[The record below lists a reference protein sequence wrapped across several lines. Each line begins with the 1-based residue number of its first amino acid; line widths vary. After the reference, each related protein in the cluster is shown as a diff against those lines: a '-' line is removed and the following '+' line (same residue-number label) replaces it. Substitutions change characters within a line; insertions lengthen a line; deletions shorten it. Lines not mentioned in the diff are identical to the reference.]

1 MNSKRSYLDTLN
13 AGRQRRPQ
21 PSLEELNRSL
31 ETLEQRLDRTRA
43 DMPDRPDLRRPPAEP
58 LYPSTQPYGQPRWYE
73 DTYSAQRPMDRPVQN
88 PAAQTPGVQNQRPQS
103 RAPQNPAP
111 AAPAFGQSYQAIA
124 RDIDRVRGQED
135 SVAMVGKIAVELRG
149 LREELRHQ
157 MTVGLQR
164 EFEAFR
170 QDIDRAMQANSQR
183 GAPSDGLPDKSSAEL
198 GLEFERLSGA
208 IQSLAEKSDDRSVN
222 LLRLELEQVKG
233 ALDTLAREESLQK
246 VDRRWDDFDRRWSAF
261 EDRVDADQR
270 KRAEGPSLSVLTDR
284 LEQISSAVNS
294 LPESLSL
301 RSLEEKVRTLAGAVD
316 RFAGQ
321 QTARGGETLA
331 MIDERLDEISRAIV
345 ASTVAAQ
352 ANAFDPETFGRIEKR
367 MASLAVQIEEVAQSR
382 PGAEVLDRLSLLSSR
397 VDQLAGRADLPEQAM
412 ERLGKQIA
420 LITDKMD
427 RAPAM
432 PDADQIFQGLEQR
445 FDALSML
452 LERRQG
458 DAMEQGNVLFRDL
471 ERRLDEVADRLDQRT
486 RQDDSAGIMEAIDA
500 RFTALAKRIE
510 TRTPDPANDMA
521 IRGLESRLEDISSRL
536 EASAAQRAAE
546 PANDAAIRG
555 LESRLE
561 DISSRL
567 ESSAQQVAG
576 IDPALIR
583 SLEAQVAGLSAH
595 LSKPGTPLPEFEDI
609 SPRLNEIERSLAGT
623 RDSILSVAREAAESA
638 VKSLADST
646 SSTAQTNATAVA
658 GLAQDLKTLEALTR
672 RSDERNSRTFEA
684 IHDTLLKIV
693 DRLGSLET
701 SETSEAVSELVDP
714 QPAGKRGGRG
724 GKIAVQDAPSMD
736 IDQPLPLTGDMAS
749 LEGRA
754 SAIMRDE
761 ASEPRTPAEA
771 AAAAAMAA
779 LGPDVTGDK
788 SETAGRRKSM
798 FSGLARAFKGKKE
811 ADTQP
816 LAGSAPVGDVPSV
829 DIDEPLDP
837 RAANRPLE
845 PGSGAP
851 DLNAIMKRV
860 RDERGG
866 QPARRTEGDAAKSD
880 FIAAARRA
888 AQAAAAEADTLKR
901 QSTMT
906 GPVKALRI
914 GDLLKA
920 RRKPILMAAAAIMM
934 ALAGLQLGKAF
945 LSDPV
950 ETANNQ
956 PAPIVATQTVDT
968 ASLDATAA
976 PKADTQKAGTDA
988 AQAEGAPAHPVRQ
1001 AEPVTDAAPAAS
1013 IPASPEAAAA
1023 MPAEPAPAP
1032 MALAAPAAPA
1042 PTPMAA
1048 ATPSEPAAAAA
1059 ATDADGDTQPMAKA
1073 PETASPA
1080 AESAP
1085 AGAPPATSADTTGA
1099 VPPAASQTVAA
1110 KYDIP
1115 SEIGPVALHDAAAGG
1130 DAKALFE
1137 IGSRYAE
1144 SRGVKEDMKAAA
1156 KWYEQSAELGF
1167 APAEYRIGNFYEKG
1181 IGVARDIKK
1190 AKTYYQLAAEQ
1201 GNASAMHN
1209 LAVLFAMAAD
1219 GVTDNESAT
1228 HWFQEAADLGVKD
1241 SQFNLGILAAKGVGM
1256 KQNLEESYKWFALV
1270 AKTGD
1275 KDAAA
1280 KRDEIA
1286 NALRP
1291 EQLERAR
1298 AATELWKAK
1307 PLNAAANS
1315 ADVPESWQDSAPQ
1328 TTASIDMKRAVKNI
1342 QLILNKNGYDAGGAD
1357 GVMGGKT
1364 KTAIMAFQTDN
1375 KMKATGEIDAP
1386 LVKALLAK
1394 K

>member
-13 AGRQRRPQ
+13 AGRQRRPHT
-21 PSLEELNRSL
+21 SLEDLNRSL

-43 DMPDRPDLRRPPAEP
+43 EMPEQRPDPRRPAVEP
-58 LYPSTQPYGQPRWYE
+58 RYASAQPYGQPRWYE
-73 DTYSAQRPMDRPVQN
+73 DPYSAQRPPERGPQN
-88 PAAQTPGVQNQRPQS
+88 PAPQNPSAPS
-103 RAPQNPAP
+103 RAPQNPAS
-111 AAPAFGQSYQAIA
+111 AFGQNYQAIA

-135 SVAMVGKIAVELRG
+135 GVAMVGKIAVELRG

-157 MTVGLQR
+157 MTAGLQR
-164 EFEAFR
+164 EFDTLR
-170 QDIDRAMQANSQR
+170 QDIDRAMQANSLHGSQ
-183 GAPSDGLPDKSSAEL
+183 PKGLPDKSSAEL

-208 IQSLAEKSDDRSVN
+208 IQTLAEKSDDRSVN
-222 LLRLELEQVKG
+222 LLRLELEQVKS
-233 ALDTLAREESLQK
+233 ALDTLAREESVQK

-270 KRAEGPSLSVLTDR
+270 SRADGPNLSVLTDR
-284 LEQISSAVNS
+284 LEQIGSAVNN
-294 LPESLSL
+294 LPESLSV
-301 RSLEEKVRTLAGAVD
+301 RSLEEKVRMLAGAVD
-316 RFAGQ
+316 RFASQ
-321 QTARGGETLA
+321 QTTRGSETLA

-367 MASLAVQIEEVAQSR
+367 IASLAQQIEEVAQSR
-382 PGAEVLDRLSLLSSR
+382 PGAEVIDRLNLLSSR
-397 VDQLAGRADLPEQAM
+397 VDQLADRGDLPEQAM

-432 PDADQIFQGLEQR
+432 PDTDHIFQGLEQR

-452 LERRQG
+452 FERRQG
-458 DAMEQGNVLFRDL
+458 DAIEQGNILFRDL
-471 ERRLDEVADRLDQRT
+471 ERRLDEVADRLDQRM

-500 RFTALAKRIE
+500 RFTALAQRIE
-510 TRTPDPANDMA
+510 TRAPDPANDMA
-521 IRGLESRLEDISSRL
+521 IRGLETRLD
-536 EASAAQRAAE
+536 
-546 PANDAAIRG
+546 
-555 LESRLE
+555 

-595 LSKPGTPLPEFEDI
+595 LSKPGVPLPEFEDI
-609 SPRLNEIERSLAGT
+609 SPRLSEIEKSLAGT
-623 RDSILSVAREAAESA
+623 HDSILSVAREAAESA
-638 VKSLADST
+638 VRSIAESS
-646 SSTAQTNATAVA
+646 SSTAATNATAVA

-701 SETSEAVSELVDP
+701 TEPSEAVSELVDP
-714 QPAGKRGGRG
+714 AGMRGRG

-736 IDQPLPLTGDMAS
+736 IDQPLPLSGDMAD

-754 SAIMRDE
+754 AAILRNDP
-761 ASEPRTPAEA
+761 APQRTPAEA

-779 LGPDVTGDK
+779 LGPDAIAEKG
-788 SETAGRRKSM
+788 ERAGGKKSM
-798 FSGLARAFKGKKE
+798 FSGLARAFKGKKDAE
-811 ADTQP
+811 TLP
-816 LAGSAPVGDVPSV
+816 LAGSAPMADIPSV

-837 RAANRPLE
+837 KAANRPLE

-860 RDERGG
+860 RDERG
-866 QPARRTEGDAAKSD
+866 QPVKRTETDAAKSD

-945 LSDPV
+945 LSDPAPVARNDVAPVISAPAV
-950 ETANNQ
+950 ETA
-956 PAPIVATQTVDT
+956 
-968 ASLDATAA
+968 SLNANGA
-976 PKADTQKAGTDA
+976 PKTDTNA
-988 AQAEGAPAHPVRQ
+988 AQPESASDRSVRQ
-1001 AEPVTDAAPAAS
+1001 AEPVKDNPPAPSSADASATAPPAIAVPTVA
-1013 IPASPEAAAA
+1013 IPAT
-1023 MPAEPAPAP
+1023 PAPAP
-1032 MALAAPAAPA
+1032 VALAAPSEPA
-1042 PTPMAA
+1042 PVPMAVATPSGPAA
-1048 ATPSEPAAAAA
+1048 ATAID
-1059 ATDADGDTQPMAKA
+1059 TDGDTQPMAK
-1073 PETASPA
+1073 EPA
-1080 AESAP
+1080 AVNPATDSSATGAP
-1085 AGAPPATSADTTGA
+1085 AATSADMTGA
-1099 VPPAASQTVAA
+1099 VPPADKQAVTTATKA
-1110 KYDIP
+1110 DIP
-1115 SEIGPVALHDAAAGG
+1115 SEIGPIALRDAAAGG

-1144 SRGVKEDMKAAA
+1144 SRGVKEDMATAA
-1156 KWYEQSAELGF
+1156 KWYQKSAELGF
-1167 APAEYRIGNFYEKG
+1167 APGEYRIGNFYEKG
-1181 IGVARDIKK
+1181 IGVARDLKK
-1190 AKTYYQLAAEQ
+1190 AKSYYQLAAEQ

-1219 GVTDNESAT
+1219 GVTDNESAAR
-1228 HWFQEAADLGVKD
+1228 WFQEAADLGVKD

-1315 ADVPESWQDSAPQ
+1315 ADIPESWQDSTPQ
-1328 TTASIDMKRAVKNI
+1328 TTASIDMKKAVKNI

-1375 KMKATGEIDAP
+1375 KMKPTGEVDAP
-1386 LVKALLAK
+1386 LVKALLAHK
-1394 K
+1394 

>member
-13 AGRQRRPQ
+13 AGRQRRPHA
-21 PSLEELNRSL
+21 SLEELNRSL

-43 DMPDRPDLRRPPAEP
+43 DMPDRPDPRRPTAEP
-58 LYPSTQPYGQPRWYE
+58 RYPSTQPYGQPPRWYE
-73 DTYSAQRPMDRPVQN
+73 DPYSAQRPLDRAPQN
-88 PAAQTPGVQNQRPQS
+88 PAPQNPRPQD

-111 AAPAFGQSYQAIA
+111 AYQAIA

-157 MTVGLQR
+157 MTAGLQR

-170 QDIDRAMQANSQR
+170 QDIDRALQANSQR
-183 GAPSDGLPDKSSAEL
+183 GAMPDKSSAEL

-233 ALDTLAREESLQK
+233 ALETLAREESVQK

-382 PGAEVLDRLSLLSSR
+382 PGAEVLDHLNLLTSR
-397 VDQLAGRADLPEQAM
+397 VDQLAGRVDLPEQAM

-420 LITDKMD
+420 SITDKLD

-458 DAMEQGNVLFRDL
+458 DAIEQSNALFHDL
-471 ERRLDEVADRLDQRT
+471 ERRLDEVANRLDQRM

-510 TRTPDPANDMA
+510 TRAPDPASDMA
-521 IRGLESRLEDISSRL
+521 IRGLE
-536 EASAAQRAAE
+536 
-546 PANDAAIRG
+546 N
-555 LESRLE
+555 RLE

-595 LSKPGTPLPEFEDI
+595 LSRPGTPLPEFEDI
-609 SPRLNEIERSLAGT
+609 SPRLNEIEKSLAGT

-638 VKSLADST
+638 VKSLAEST

-693 DRLGSLET
+693 DRLGSLEAT
-701 SETSEAVSELVDP
+701 ETSEAVSELVDP
-714 QPAGKRGGRG
+714 QPASKRGGRG

-754 SAIMRDE
+754 AAIMRDE
-761 ASEPRTPAEA
+761 
-771 AAAAAMAA
+771 
-779 LGPDVTGDK
+779 
-788 SETAGRRKSM
+788 
-798 FSGLARAFKGKKE
+798 
-811 ADTQP
+811 
-816 LAGSAPVGDVPSV
+816 PS
-829 DIDEPLDP
+829 
-837 RAANRPLE
+837 
-845 PGSGAP
+845 
-851 DLNAIMKRV
+851 
-860 RDERGG
+860 
-866 QPARRTEGDAAKSD
+866 
-880 FIAAARRA
+880 
-888 AQAAAAEADTLKR
+888 
-901 QSTMT
+901 
-906 GPVKALRI
+906 
-914 GDLLKA
+914 
-920 RRKPILMAAAAIMM
+920 
-934 ALAGLQLGKAF
+934 
-945 LSDPV
+945 
-950 ETANNQ
+950 
-956 PAPIVATQTVDT
+956 
-968 ASLDATAA
+968 
-976 PKADTQKAGTDA
+976 
-988 AQAEGAPAHPVRQ
+988 
-1001 AEPVTDAAPAAS
+1001 
-1013 IPASPEAAAA
+1013 
-1023 MPAEPAPAP
+1023 
-1032 MALAAPAAPA
+1032 
-1042 PTPMAA
+1042 
-1048 ATPSEPAAAAA
+1048 
-1059 ATDADGDTQPMAKA
+1059 
-1073 PETASPA
+1073 
-1080 AESAP
+1080 
-1085 AGAPPATSADTTGA
+1085 
-1099 VPPAASQTVAA
+1099 
-1110 KYDIP
+1110 
-1115 SEIGPVALHDAAAGG
+1115 
-1130 DAKALFE
+1130 
-1137 IGSRYAE
+1137 
-1144 SRGVKEDMKAAA
+1144 
-1156 KWYEQSAELGF
+1156 
-1167 APAEYRIGNFYEKG
+1167 
-1181 IGVARDIKK
+1181 
-1190 AKTYYQLAAEQ
+1190 
-1201 GNASAMHN
+1201 
-1209 LAVLFAMAAD
+1209 
-1219 GVTDNESAT
+1219 
-1228 HWFQEAADLGVKD
+1228 
-1241 SQFNLGILAAKGVGM
+1241 
-1256 KQNLEESYKWFALV
+1256 
-1270 AKTGD
+1270 
-1275 KDAAA
+1275 
-1280 KRDEIA
+1280 
-1286 NALRP
+1286 
-1291 EQLERAR
+1291 
-1298 AATELWKAK
+1298 
-1307 PLNAAANS
+1307 
-1315 ADVPESWQDSAPQ
+1315 
-1328 TTASIDMKRAVKNI
+1328 
-1342 QLILNKNGYDAGGAD
+1342 
-1357 GVMGGKT
+1357 
-1364 KTAIMAFQTDN
+1364 
-1375 KMKATGEIDAP
+1375 
-1386 LVKALLAK
+1386 
-1394 K
+1394 

>member
-13 AGRQRRPQ
+13 TGRQRRPHT
-21 PSLEELNRSL
+21 SLEELNRSL
-31 ETLEQRLDRTRA
+31 ETLEQRLERTRT
-43 DMPDRPDLRRPPAEP
+43 DMPDRPEP
-58 LYPSTQPYGQPRWYE
+58 RYAAQEPRYAAAQPYGQSRWYE
-73 DTYSAQRPMDRPVQN
+73 DPYPAQRPQGAMPQNMGQQNAGPQGMGSQN
-88 PAAQTPGVQNQRPQS
+88 PM
-103 RAPQNPAP
+103 PASS
-111 AAPAFGQSYQAIA
+111 AFGPNYQAIA
-124 RDIDRVRGQED
+124 RDIDKVRGQED
-135 SVAMVGKIAVELRG
+135 GVAMVGKIAVELRG

-157 MTVGLQR
+157 MTAGLQR
-164 EFEAFR
+164 EFDALR
-170 QDIDRAMQANSQR
+170 QDIDRASRAGSR
-183 GAPSDGLPDKSSAEL
+183 PDAQPGKGSAEL

-208 IQSLAEKSDDRSVN
+208 IQALSEKSDDRSVN
-222 LLRLELEQVKG
+222 LLRLELEQVKS
-233 ALDTLAREESLQK
+233 ALDTLAREESVRA

-270 KRAEGPSLSVLTDR
+270 KRAEGPNLSMLTDR

-316 RFAGQ
+316 RFASQ
-321 QTARGGETLA
+321 QTTRGGETLA

-367 MASLAVQIEEVAQSR
+367 IASLAQQIEEVAQSR
-382 PGAEVLDRLSLLSSR
+382 PGAEVIDRLNLLSSR
-397 VDQLAGRADLPEQAM
+397 VDELAGRSDLPEQAM

-420 LITDKMD
+420 LITDKID

-432 PDADQIFQGLEQR
+432 PDTDQIFHGLEQR
-445 FDALSML
+445 FDALSTL

-458 DAMEQGNVLFRDL
+458 DAIEQGNKLFGDL
-471 ERRLDEVADRLDQRT
+471 ERRLDDVADRLDQRM
-486 RQDDSAGIMEAIDA
+486 RQDDGAGIMEAIDA

-510 TRTPDPANDMA
+510 TRVPDPANEM
-521 IRGLESRLEDISSRL
+521 
-536 EASAAQRAAE
+536 
-546 PANDAAIRG
+546 AIRG

-567 ESSAQQVAG
+567 ESSAAQVAG

-595 LSKPGTPLPEFEDI
+595 LSKPSAPLPEFEDI
-609 SPRLNEIERSLAGT
+609 SPRLDEIEKSLAGT
-623 RDSILSVAREAAESA
+623 RDSILGAAREAAENA
-638 VKSLADST
+638 VRSLAESS
-646 SSTAQTNATAVA
+646 SSTAASNAVA
-658 GLAQDLKTLEALTR
+658 VSGLAQDLKTLEALTR

-693 DRLGSLET
+693 DRLGSLEAD
-701 SETSEAVSELVDP
+701 EPNEAISELVDP
-714 QPAGKRGGRG
+714 QPVGKRAVRAA
-724 GKIAVQDAPSMD
+724 KIAVQDAPSMD
-736 IDQPLPLTGDMAS
+736 MDQPLPLTGDMAD
-749 LEGRA
+749 LDGRA
-754 SAIMRDE
+754 AAILRNEPAPQGEPAARDDTG
-761 ASEPRTPAEA
+761 PRTPAEA
-771 AAAAAMAA
+771 AVAAAVAA
-779 LGPDVTGDK
+779 LGSDAIAEKGEK
-788 SETAGRRKSM
+788 AGRRKSM
-798 FSGLARAFKGKKE
+798 FSGLARAFKGRKE
-811 ADTQP
+811 EEAP
-816 LAGSAPVGDVPSV
+816 VLAGSAPVADVPTV

-837 RAANRPLE
+837 KAANRPLE

-866 QPARRTEGDAAKSD
+866 QPAKRSDADAAKSD

-888 AQAAAAEADTLKR
+888 AQAAAAEADALKR

-945 LSDPV
+945 FSDPAPVASNDAAPVISTPAV
-950 ETANNQ
+950 ETASLNAKN
-956 PAPIVATQTVDT
+956 APKPDADT
-968 ASLDATAA
+968 AKPQNT
-976 PKADTQKAGTDA
+976 
-988 AQAEGAPAHPVRQ
+988 PARAVRQ
-1001 AEPVTDAAPAAS
+1001 AEQLKDDPAPQAAAQPSGPETPGAAAPAG
-1013 IPASPEAAAA
+1013 
-1023 MPAEPAPAP
+1023 PAPAAASLSMP
-1032 MALAAPAAPA
+1032 AQPAPGPLAAPSEPVSAASNAPA
-1042 PTPMAA
+1042 
-1048 ATPSEPAAAAA
+1048 
-1059 ATDADGDTQPMAKA
+1059 TDTDSDAQPMAGA
-1073 PETASPA
+1073 PTASMPA
-1080 AESAP
+1080 AGTSSTSTP
-1085 AGAPPATSADTTGA
+1085 AGTAADTTGT
-1099 VPPAASQTVAA
+1099 VPPATAQTAASTAGI
-1110 KYDIP
+1110 DIP
-1115 SEIGPVALHDAAAGG
+1115 SGIGPVALRDAASGG

-1144 SRGVKEDMKAAA
+1144 SRGVKEDMAAA
-1156 KWYEQSAELGF
+1156 ARWYEKSAEQGY

-1190 AKTYYQLAAEQ
+1190 AKTYYQQAAAQ

-1219 GVTDNESAT
+1219 GVTDNESAA

-1275 KDAAA
+1275 KDAAT

-1307 PLNAAANS
+1307 PLNAAANT
-1315 ADVPESWQDSAPQ
+1315 ADIPESWQDSAPQ
-1328 TTASIDMKRAVKNI
+1328 TTAGIDMKKAVKNI

-1364 KTAIMAFQTDN
+1364 KNAIMAFQTDN
-1375 KMKATGEIDAP
+1375 KLQPTGQIDEP
-1386 LVKALLAK
+1386 LVKALLAHK
-1394 K
+1394 

>member
-13 AGRQRRPQ
+13 AGRQRRPHA
-21 PSLEELNRSL
+21 SLEELNRSL

-43 DMPDRPDLRRPPAEP
+43 DMPDRPDLRRPPVEP
-58 LYPSTQPYGQPRWYE
+58 RYPSTQPYGQPRWYE
-73 DTYSAQRPMDRPVQN
+73 DTYAAQRPLDRPPQN
-88 PAAQTPGVQNQRPQS
+88 PAAQNPGSQNQRLQP

-111 AAPAFGQSYQAIA
+111 AAPAFDQGYQAIA

-157 MTVGLQR
+157 MTAGLQR

-170 QDIDRAMQANSQR
+170 QDIDRAMQR
-183 GAPSDGLPDKSSAEL
+183 GANGLPDKSSAEL

-208 IQSLAEKSDDRSVN
+208 IQTLAEKSDDRSVN

-233 ALDTLAREESLQK
+233 ALDTLAREESVQK

-284 LEQISSAVNS
+284 LEQISSAVNN

-321 QTARGGETLA
+321 QTMRGGETLA

-367 MASLAVQIEEVAQSR
+367 IASLAVQIEEVAQSR
-382 PGAEVLDRLSLLSSR
+382 PGAEVIDHLNLLSSR
-397 VDQLAGRADLPEQAM
+397 VDQLAGRADVPEQAM

-427 RAPAM
+427 RAQAM
-432 PDADQIFQGLEQR
+432 PDADHIFQGLEQR
-445 FDALSML
+445 FEALSML
-452 LERRQG
+452 IERRQG
-458 DAMEQGNVLFRDL
+458 DAMEQGNILFRDL
-471 ERRLDEVADRLDQRT
+471 ERRLDEVADRLDQRM
-486 RQDDSAGIMEAIDA
+486 RQDESAGIMEVIDA

-510 TRTPDPANDMA
+510 TRTPDPANDM
-521 IRGLESRLEDISSRL
+521 
-536 EASAAQRAAE
+536 
-546 PANDAAIRG
+546 AIRG

-609 SPRLNEIERSLAGT
+609 SPRLNEIEKSLAGT
-623 RDSILSVAREAAESA
+623 RDSILTVAREAAESA
-638 VKSLADST
+638 VRSLADST
-646 SSTAQTNATAVA
+646 SSTAQSNATAVA

-693 DRLGSLET
+693 DRLGSLE
-701 SETSEAVSELVDP
+701 SDETSEAVSELVDP

-736 IDQPLPLTGDMAS
+736 IDQPLPLTGDMAG

-754 SAIMRDE
+754 AAIMRDE
-761 ASEPRTPAEA
+761 SDAPRTPAEA

-779 LGPDVTGDK
+779 LGPDAIGDK
-788 SETAGRRKSM
+788 SETAGRKRSM
-798 FSGLARAFKGKKE
+798 FGGLARAFKGKKD
-811 ADTQP
+811 ADTMP
-816 LAGSAPVGDVPSV
+816 LAGSAQVADVPSV

-837 RAANRPLE
+837 KAANRPLE

-866 QPARRTEGDAAKSD
+866 QPVKRNEGDAAKSD

-956 PAPIVATQTVDT
+956 PAPIVSTQAVDT
-968 ASLDATAA
+968 ASLNAIAS
-976 PKADTQKAGTDA
+976 PQADTQKAGAET
-988 AQAEGAPAHPVRQ
+988 AQDESGPARPVRQ
-1001 AEPVTDAAPAAS
+1001 AEPVKDAAPAAS
-1013 IPASPEAAAA
+1013 IPSSPENAAA
-1023 MPAEPAPAP
+1023 MPAGPAPAP
-1032 MALAAPAAPA
+1032 VALAAPAEPVPA
-1042 PTPMAA
+1042 PMASTTP
-1048 ATPSEPAAAAA
+1048 PEPAAAAA
-1059 ATDADGDTQPMAKA
+1059 TTETDTDGDMQPMAKN
-1073 PETASPA
+1073 PMTASPA
-1080 AESAP
+1080 AE
-1085 AGAPPATSADTTGA
+1085 GAAASTPTAISADTTGA
-1099 VPPAASQTVAA
+1099 VPTAGNQAAAA
-1110 KYDIP
+1110 KFDIP
-1115 SEIGPVALHDAAAGG
+1115 SEIGPVALRDAAAGG

-1328 TTASIDMKRAVKNI
+1328 TTAGIDMKKAVKNI

-1364 KTAIMAFQTDN
+1364 KNAIMAFQTDN
-1375 KMKATGEIDAP
+1375 KMKPTGEIDAP
-1386 LVKALLAK
+1386 LVKALLAHK
-1394 K
+1394 

>member
-13 AGRQRRPQ
+13 AGRQRRPHT
-21 PSLEELNRSL
+21 SLEELNRSL

-43 DMPDRPDLRRPPAEP
+43 DMPDRPDPRRSPVEP
-58 LYPSTQPYGQPRWYE
+58 RYPSTQPYGQPRWYE
-73 DTYSAQRPMDRPVQN
+73 DPYSAQRPLD
-88 PAAQTPGVQNQRPQS
+88 
-103 RAPQNPAP
+103 RAPQNPGAQRPQDPAP
-111 AAPAFGQSYQAIA
+111 AAPAYGQNYQAIA

-135 SVAMVGKIAVELRG
+135 SVAMVGKIALELRG

-157 MTVGLQR
+157 MTAGLQR

-170 QDIDRAMQANSQR
+170 QDIDLALQANSQR
-183 GAPSDGLPDKSSAEL
+183 GANGLPDKSSAEL
-198 GLEFERLSGA
+198 GLEFERLSSA
-208 IQSLAEKSDDRSVN
+208 IQTLAEKSDDRSVN

-270 KRAEGPSLSVLTDR
+270 KRAEGPNLSVLTER
-284 LEQISSAVNS
+284 LEQISSAVNN

-301 RSLEEKVRTLAGAVD
+301 RSLEEKVRTLASAVD

-352 ANAFDPETFGRIEKR
+352 ANSFDPETFGRIEKR
-367 MASLAVQIEEVAQSR
+367 IASLAQQIEEVAQSR
-382 PGAEVLDRLSLLSSR
+382 PGAEVVDHLNLLTSR

-420 LITDKMD
+420 LITEKMD

-432 PDADQIFQGLEQR
+432 PDVDHIFQGLEQR

-458 DAMEQGNVLFRDL
+458 DAMEQGNMLFRDL
-471 ERRLDEVADRLDQRT
+471 ERRLDEVADRLDQRI

-510 TRTPDPANDMA
+510 TRTSDPANDMA
-521 IRGLESRLEDISSRL
+521 IRGLESRLD
-536 EASAAQRAAE
+536 
-546 PANDAAIRG
+546 
-555 LESRLE
+555 

-567 ESSAQQVAG
+567 ESSARQVEG

-595 LSKPGTPLPEFEDI
+595 LSKPGVPLPEFEDI
-609 SPRLNEIERSLAGT
+609 SPRLNEIEKSLAGT
-623 RDSILSVAREAAESA
+623 RDSILTVAREAAESA
-638 VKSLADST
+638 VRSLADSA

-693 DRLGSLET
+693 DRLGSLES

-714 QPAGKRGGRG
+714 QPAARRGGRG
-724 GKIAVQDAPSMD
+724 GMIAVRDAPSMD
-736 IDQPLPLTGDMAS
+736 IDQPLPLMGDMAS
-749 LEGRA
+749 LEDRA
-754 SAIMRDE
+754 AAIMRDE
-761 ASEPRTPAEA
+761 PDAPRTPAEA

-779 LGPDVTGDK
+779 LGPDVIGDK
-788 SETAGRRKSM
+788 SEAAGRRKSM
-798 FSGLARAFKGKKE
+798 FSGLARAFRGKKD

-816 LAGSAPVGDVPSV
+816 LAGSTPVGDVPRV

-837 RAANRPLE
+837 KAANRPLE

-866 QPARRTEGDAAKSD
+866 QQARRPGSDAAKSD

-956 PAPIVATQTVDT
+956 PASIISTQTVDM

-976 PKADTQKAGTDA
+976 PKVDTPKADTGTA
-988 AQAEGAPAHPVRQ
+988 KVESAPTRPVRQ
-1001 AEPVTDAAPAAS
+1001 AEPAQETATATS
-1013 IPASPEAAAA
+1013 ILSSSDNTHA
-1023 MPAEPAPAP
+1023 MPAEPAPVAS
-1032 MALAAPAAPA
+1032 A
-1042 PTPMAA
+1042 TPSVPAA
-1048 ATPSEPAAAAA
+1048 AT
-1059 ATDADGDTQPMAKA
+1059 ATEADSDTQPMAKEQA
-1073 PETASPA
+1073 AASPA
-1080 AESAP
+1080 ADGAP
-1085 AGAPPATSADTTGA
+1085 ASMPAATSADTTGA
-1099 VPPAASQTVAA
+1099 VPSAAGQTAAA
-1110 KYDIP
+1110 KFDIP
-1115 SEIGPVALHDAAAGG
+1115 SEIGPMALHEAAASG

-1219 GVTDNESAT
+1219 GVTDNESAA

-1315 ADVPESWQDSAPQ
+1315 ADIPESWQDSAPQ
-1328 TTASIDMKRAVKNI
+1328 TTAGIDMTKAVKNI
-1342 QLILNKNGYDAGGAD
+1342 QLILNKNGYDAGNAD
-1357 GVMGGKT
+1357 GVIGGKT
-1364 KTAIMAFQTDN
+1364 KNAIMAFQTDN
-1375 KMKATGEIDAP
+1375 KMSPTGEIDAP